1 MGGSGY
7 CREIQECYKNR
18 RKSDPPEMLV
28 RGNKGRKRKET
39 QQEAA
44 ISTPPDLKL
53 KITGSE
59 GDTQVLDFYLV
70 CGLLN
75 ALLAL

>member
-1 MGGSGY
+1 
-7 CREIQECYKNR
+7 
-18 RKSDPPEMLV
+18 MLV